1 MKFFAFA
8 LFALLAPNTI
18 SAKSD
23 DVEGE
28 ISIEID
34 SKCDLHCEWTAKD
47 RRRLRGDVTAIEF
60 IHNGRR
66 KLVDLKDVVCTLT
79 YKDKDDHEIEIEEHV
94 DFPDHWTLVTKEA
107 DDAADYF
114 GFLSPL
120 IEFKKDDVVV
130 GSGTVELELLKVDI
144 FGTSK
149 SSDDVLVYDDSGISV
164 TCPVFD

>member
-60 IHNGRR
+60 IQ
-66 KLVDLKDVVCTLT
+66 T
-79 YKDKDDHEIEIEEHV
+79 
-94 DFPDHWTLVTKEA
+94 
-107 DDAADYF
+107 AA
-114 GFLSPL
+114 
-120 IEFKKDDVVV
+120 KNDVVV